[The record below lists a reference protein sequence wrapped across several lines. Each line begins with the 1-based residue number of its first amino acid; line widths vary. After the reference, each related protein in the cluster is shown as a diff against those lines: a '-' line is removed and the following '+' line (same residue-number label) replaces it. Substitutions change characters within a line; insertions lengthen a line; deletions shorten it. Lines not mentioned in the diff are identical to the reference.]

1 MPERK
6 NDWHLF
12 KLPKL
17 QLGCCKS
24 AKSAEHRE
32 WSFIVILWA
41 SSCKLHYVAFDSS
54 TYITN
59 APHSITYCHF
69 LQGTLTVREGSLST
83 VDLLVQTI

>member
-1 MPERK
+1 MPEPK
-6 NDWHLF
+6 NDLHLF

-17 QLGCCKS
+17 QLGSCKS

-32 WSFIVILWA
+32 RSFIVILWA
-41 SSCKLHYVAFDSS
+41 SGCKFHNVAFDSVIF
-54 TYITN
+54 ITN